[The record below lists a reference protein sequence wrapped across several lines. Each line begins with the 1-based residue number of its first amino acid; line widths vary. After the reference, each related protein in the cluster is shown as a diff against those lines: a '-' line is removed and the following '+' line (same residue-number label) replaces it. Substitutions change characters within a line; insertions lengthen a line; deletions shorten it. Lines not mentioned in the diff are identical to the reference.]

1 MIVAHR
7 RARLLPCLILAT
19 LMSADLPA
27 ATPATPA
34 TPANIEEMLAANVTT
49 GRAEWLEAAG
59 GRFLGLYTE
68 ATTPT
73 PQGGIILLH
82 GTAAHADWPGV
93 IHPLRRD
100 LPGYGW
106 TTLSIQLPT
115 PVLAKDGRWEL
126 APVFDAGKARIDAAV
141 ALLEK
146 QGLKNIVIVG
156 HDVGAAVAAAAL
168 AGVKNGKI
176 AGFVA
181 VGMGL
186 PLNSG
191 ETPYRPE
198 LLEQIAVPV
207 LDIYGSRDSDAV
219 TQEAARRAEAARKG
233 GALVHRGQQL
243 DPLRRSAT
251 ARFPVSEQSGYITY
265 RQMELAG
272 ADHFFTAYDHVLTK
286 RIAGWLRKHAT
297 GVAVPRASSS
307 DAAAPG

>member
-1 MIVAHR
+1 M
-7 RARLLPCLILAT
+7 
-19 LMSADLPA
+19 
-27 ATPATPA
+27 
-34 TPANIEEMLAANVTT
+34 
-49 GRAEWLEAAG
+49 
-59 GRFLGLYTE
+59 
-68 ATTPT
+68 
-73 PQGGIILLH
+73 
-82 GTAAHADWPGV
+82 
-93 IHPLRRD
+93 
-100 LPGYGW
+100 
-106 TTLSIQLPT
+106 
-115 PVLAKDGRWEL
+115 
-126 APVFDAGKARIDAAV
+126 FDAGKARIDAAV